1 MARSKIQVLEGR
13 PGAWD
18 CPWLRCRVCSHEWY
32 HNPLDGP
39 PECKWCEEGVF
50 SQYGV
55 VPPEKN
61 GEAK

>member
-1 MARSKIQVLEGR
+1 MARSKIQVLEKDTRWGF
-13 PGAWD
+13 
-18 CPWLRCRVCSHEWY
+18 PWVRCCACSHEFY

-55 VPPEKN
+55 VPPEK
-61 GEAK
+61 EEE